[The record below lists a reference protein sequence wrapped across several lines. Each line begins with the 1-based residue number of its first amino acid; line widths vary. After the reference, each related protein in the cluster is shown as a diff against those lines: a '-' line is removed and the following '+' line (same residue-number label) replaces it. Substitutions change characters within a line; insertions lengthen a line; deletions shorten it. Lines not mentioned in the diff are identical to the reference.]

1 MRPSITRNREKKEER
16 NRFRPNQD
24 IESILIQQRSELRR
38 QRFKRN
44 LIIQA
49 AAGAAVVLALL
60 LLFGVVRIHGNAMA
74 PNLTEGDLGLVWK
87 GAGSYAAGD
96 IVLCRLQ
103 PRTGIQALRVVA
115 VPGDVVSIDGGKLFV
130 NGEAPQESY
139 VNSATH
145 TVDLE
150 FPITL
155 GEKEY
160 FLLGDNRISAVDSRY
175 ADVGPIPSSKIL
187 GKMLFFIRGN

>member
-1 MRPSITRNREKKEER
+1 MKAPMGRNSGKNGEH

-24 IESILIQQRSELRR
+24 IESILTQQRSQLRR

-44 LIIQA
+44 LIIQVSA
-49 AAGAAVVLALL
+49 AAAAVVLLL
-60 LLFGVVRIHGNAMA
+60 ALFGVVRIHGNAMA

-87 GAGSYAAGD
+87 AAGKYAAGD
-96 IVLCRLQ
+96 IVLCKLQ
-103 PRTGIQALRVVA
+103 SGTGVQALRVVA
-115 VPGDVVSIDGGKLFV
+115 VPGDRVLIENGKLQV
-130 NGEAPQESY
+130 NGETRQESY
-139 VNSATH
+139 VTSATH
-145 TVDLE
+145 TVNLE

-175 ADVGPIPSSKIL
+175 ADVGPVPSSRIV